1 MVGSKR
7 IKKEKKKLRLESIEM
22 EASKKMSL
30 EDKKKDERLIRRS
43 VSLTNELLN
52 LRKHNH
58 YSDRVRVIFASKRGN
73 NNEPN

>member
-58 YSDRVRVIFASKRGN
+58 YSDRVREIFASKRGN